1 MSIDLELLR
10 SFHQH
15 TESHL
20 PGKKH
25 QESCYPKHR
34 HGGKTASVGIRFLEI
49 SRTGTPRLAR

>member
-1 MSIDLELLR
+1 MSIDFELLR

-15 TESHL
+15 TESRL

-25 QESCYPKHR
+25 QENRYPKHL
-34 HGGKTASVGIRFLEI
+34 HGGKTASVEIRFLEI